1 MTDTCTYPP
10 CGKEL
15 KHIEGRRK
23 KKYCDAKCKLKHWQ
37 LLNPAKK
44 ELKTKRIP
52 IKKWEEIQRKLL
64 EKNDRDNPFTNAAR
78 GRDASGVNEDE
89 RKGILELI
97 NESSFEVEYS
107 HKSRFVLDKEAK
119 INQPNPPTT
128 LDELK
133 ALCPFEKGT
142 DEFRLWVQTERQK
155 YGI

>member
-37 LLNPAKK
+37 LLNPVKK

-52 IKKWEEIQRKLL
+52 IKKWEEIQKKLL
-64 EKNDRDNPFTNAAR
+64 EKNDRDNPFTSAAR

-89 RKGILELI
+89 
-97 NESSFEVEYS
+97 
-107 HKSRFVLDKEAK
+107 AK
-119 INQPNPPTT
+119 NSLGDLAGLKVGTPNPPTT

>member
-37 LLNPAKK
+37 LLNPVKK

-52 IKKWEEIQRKLL
+52 IKKWEEIQKKLL

-89 RKGILELI
+89 VKPKTWIGKLQDNVDKG
-97 NESSFEVEYS
+97 
-107 HKSRFVLDKEAK
+107 KC
-119 INQPNPPTT
+119 PNPPTT